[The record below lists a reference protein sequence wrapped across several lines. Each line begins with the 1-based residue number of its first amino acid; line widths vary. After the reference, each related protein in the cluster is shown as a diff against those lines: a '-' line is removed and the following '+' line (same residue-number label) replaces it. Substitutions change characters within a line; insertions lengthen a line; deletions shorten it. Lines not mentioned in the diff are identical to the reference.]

1 MLAFGCFLALALS
14 SVENPHAGSK
24 PHIIF
29 VMQDDLGHFD
39 IGIHN
44 PKMEPVSQRVT
55 ALAKS
60 GIVLTNHL
68 VHYHCSPTRRS
79 FISGRLPIH
88 HGEGLSDVDS
98 DDVD

>member
-44 PKMEPVSQRVT
+44 PKMYEATQSTEQRISIYTVT
-55 ALAKS
+55 KTNCLHTLA
-60 GIVLTNHL
+60 
-68 VHYHCSPTRRS
+68 
-79 FISGRLPIH
+79 
-88 HGEGLSDVDS
+88 
-98 DDVD
+98 